1 MNLLIIE
8 DEEKLA
14 KFTEDFFAKKGWS
27 CVTVPGKEE
36 LADLLKTDLE
46 IDIILLDLML
56 GREHGEDLLKMIRKN
71 NKQVPIIVTT
81 AVGQLSKKIE
91 LFNLGADDYLVKPF
105 EIEELE
111 VRIDSLMKKY
121 KKIRKVRK
129 TVIEIDSEFTL
140 NLNSKSVCRKKGGA
154 TLAQLTGK
162 EAELFKILLDSKGQ
176 VVDNDRII
184 QSVWHTKPGYQ
195 SNVITATLKR
205 LKAKLKP
212 IQLDEKIVTVKGVGI
227 KFAGI

>member
-56 GREHGEDLLKMIRKN
+56 GREHGEDLLKMIRKS

-121 KKIRKVRK
+121 KKIRKVQK
-129 TVIEIDSEFTL
+129 TVIEIDSECEL
-140 NLNSKSVCRKKGGA
+140 NLDSKSVSRKKDKMI
-154 TLAQLTGK
+154 LAQLTSK
-162 EAELFKILLDSKGQ
+162 EADLFKILLNSRGQ
-176 VVDNDRII
+176 VVDNDQII
-184 QSVWHTKPGYQ
+184 QSVWGSKPGYQ
-195 SNVITATLKR
+195 SNVVTATLKR

-212 IQLDEKIVTVKGVGI
+212 IQLDEKVVTVKGVGI
-227 KFAGI
+227 KFVDS